1 MTEKKPIRILIADDQ
16 VIVRSG
22 LSALLMAYNDLQL
35 VGEAADGE
43 EAILLCE
50 RTQPDMVLMDLKMPH
65 MDGLEAT
72 RIIHQR
78 WPHIQVLVL
87 TSFKDKD
94 SIQGAL
100 DAGAAGYLLKDVSAE
115 ELIQAVREVHSGHK
129 TLAPL
134 ATQILFKTEKLET
147 LIEIVQKSS
156 FHEADLPDLFAEHLP
171 EIFPNSQ
178 IEVRIFPDYKILTY
192 APGTPI
198 PLPEEAWEW
207 VHRQTKAAAFSPGD
221 SYPWEGRHS
230 VNSQLILGPV
240 LDRFT
245 RRTVG
250 GLGILRPRGPEDPTD
265 LIPIIQS
272 IADSIATA
280 YEKAQSQARKISQ
293 QRVSDELAS
302 AGKIQASILP
312 EKAPTLQGWD
322 LCAKLES
329 ARETS
334 GDFFDFIPLE
344 NGKLGLVIADVT
356 DKGMGAALFMALSS
370 TLIRTYVTQYPTIPA
385 FAMGQVNRR
394 LISDTHG
401 SMFVTAFLGVLDPS
415 TGRMQYVNA
424 GHPPPLL
431 LSDQKGKPIDKLTR
445 TGIALGIMED
455 SVWQQKLVKFSPGDV
470 MLLYTDGVLEAQNK
484 QGDFY
489 GAHRILQTFRRLKKL
504 SAREIQETVLQD
516 VKTYIGDVH
525 LQDDI
530 ALMVVHKQ

>member
-43 EAILLCE
+43 EAIELCE
-50 RTQPDMVLMDLKMPH
+50 QIQPDMILMDLKMPH
-65 MDGLEAT
+65 MGGLEAT

-100 DAGAAGYLLKDVSAE
+100 DAGAAGYLLKDVSAD
-115 ELIQAVREVHSGHK
+115 ELIGAIRGVHSGHK

-134 ATQILFKTEKLET
+134 ASQILFKTEKLEA
-147 LIEIVQKSS
+147 LIETVQKST
-156 FHEADLPDLFAEHLP
+156 FREEDLPDLFSEHLP

-178 IEVRIFPDYKILTY
+178 IEVRIFPNYKILTY

-207 VHRQTKAAAFSPGD
+207 IHNQTKPTAFSPGELF
-221 SYPWEGRHS
+221 PWEGEHTLNR
-230 VNSQLILGPV
+230 QLILGPV

-245 RRTVG
+245 RRPVG
-250 GLGILRPRGPEDPTD
+250 GLGISRPGGMEDPTD

-272 IADSIATA
+272 IADSISTA

-312 EKAPTLQGWD
+312 DKAPTLKGWD

-344 NGKLGLVIADVT
+344 NNKIGLVIADVT

-370 TLIRTYVTQYPTIPA
+370 TLIRTYATQYPTIPA

-401 SMFVTAFLGVLDPS
+401 SMFVTAFFGVLDPS
-415 TGRMQYVNA
+415 NGRMQYVNA

-431 LSDQKGKPIDKLTR
+431 LSDQKGKPVDKLTR

-470 MLLYTDGVLEAQNK
+470 MLLYTDGVLEAQNR
-484 QGDFY
+484 QGEFY
-489 GAHRILQTFRRLKKL
+489 GEPRILQIFRKLKNR
-504 SAREIQETVLQD
+504 SASEIQETLLQD
-516 VKTYIGDVH
+516 VRTYVGDTH

-530 ALMVVHKQ
+530 ALMVIHKQ